1 MTNVILHILIT
12 ILLLSSINGLYSNKN
27 HTQLTSSS
35 SSGSKIIY
43 SKLQSCDEIQCFSS
57 KPRFFSIDYKKVGK
71 HYFEIEFNY
80 TARDYYNKYFLTIK
94 THDKKE
100 YITKKVNL
108 DKKEANRVIF
118 KKFNEDQYIV
128 CVVLYSTNYDVSNE
142 FPPISTS
149 DMCVDMF
156 IGDFLVIN
164 TEEEIQRTGLLA
176 PVLLAIVFLSLVLIT
191 MIDKLKK
198 ANISKCFKEI
208 NNHVNT
214 NDKQLETKRIKLKT
228 NTYYSNKY
236 GLREDLVEVL
246 IYYDQVEFVFDD
258 NTSYYLRKEM
268 FYFIQ
273 NYIEEVTNRLKDD
286 EVQRNVIKNDNYLEK
301 DFLRQQQQSDKH
313 IYTNNRPYGLDLV

>member
-1 MTNVILHILIT
+1 MANIILHIQLAIS
-12 ILLLSSINGLYSNKN
+12 LLAYHSTNGLYSNKN
-27 HTQLTSSS
+27 QTLMLAPSTKVIHSQV
-35 SSGSKIIY
+35 
-43 SKLQSCDEIQCFSS
+43 QSCDDVPCFSS
-57 KPRFFSIDYKKVGK
+57 KPRFFSIDYTKTGK

-80 TARDYYNKYFLTIK
+80 TAQDYYNKYFLTIK

-108 DKKEANRVIF
+108 DKKAANKIIL
-118 KKFNEDQYIV
+118 KKFEEDQYII

-142 FPPISTS
+142 FPPVSTS

-164 TEEEIQRTGLLA
+164 TEEDIQRTGLLA
-176 PVLLAIVFLSLVLIT
+176 PVLFAIVFLNLVLIT
-191 MIDKLKK
+191 IIDKMKK
-198 ANISKCFKEI
+198 ANISRCFKEI
-208 NNHVNT
+208 NNHVHNHDVKDL
-214 NDKQLETKRIKLKT
+214 NKKRVKLNNKT

-236 GLREDLVEVL
+236 GLKEDLVEVI

-273 NYIEEVTNRLKDD
+273 NYLEEVSNRFNDDDNHDVLK
-286 EVQRNVIKNDNYLEK
+286 K
-301 DFLRQQQQSDKH
+301 DFIRQQDSMNH
-313 IYTNNRPYGLDLV
+313 NNIYSSNFNNKPYGLDLV